1 MVMLHPDLNLK
12 KLVTKEDR
20 FHLHKI
26 LGAFALCSFVYRYT
40 SYGVPLIQFE
50 WFDWLTMVLHFA
62 LALTAIQFRVPKLRI
77 KDKPLI
83 VYEEYRQHA
92 IVFTSRCFF
101 VYALNQWSPLVVLVH
116 HLLADYVTSKHGK
129 EGDTAV
135 RSAAIRSL
143 HTANRMK
150 TLSKLFSLYQFL
162 AIGSHLFGPP
172 SMGFNALIAI
182 QSSVFLMTLYKKKII
197 RGKTHL
203 IVYSLCLLLSVRQM
217 FLEMETKYLVL
228 STVCFLI
235 RISTSMNKYLL
246 WGISIIYV
254 YILNGR
260 LQKWATLDRLAIGI

>member
-40 SYGVPLIQFE
+40 SYALIQFE

-135 RSAAIRSL
+135 RSAAIRSG
-143 HTANRMK
+143 RMNK
-150 TLSKLFSLYQFL
+150 RFLALSKLFSLYQFL

-246 WGISIIYV
+246 WGISVIYV

>member
-40 SYGVPLIQFE
+40 SYALIKYE

-101 VYALNQWSPLVVLVH
+101 VYALNGSPITNGLVVLVH
-116 HLLADYVTSKHGK
+116 HLLADYVTSEHGK

-135 RSAAIRSL
+135 RSAAVRSGW
-143 HTANRMK
+143 MK

-217 FLEMETKYLVL
+217 FLHMETKYLVL

-246 WGISIIYV
+246 WGLSIIYV
-254 YILNGR
+254 YTFNMVR
-260 LQKWATLDRLAIGI
+260 SDSV